1 MCCLRIAL
9 LQTRDLLDVFSPV
22 FPRTN
27 KHNDLWVELRL
38 QYKQGYE
45 IVGEFLDLNHAHI
58 EYTQATCD
66 ARRKEVLDW
75 ISDFYTFLD
84 AHPELDSY
92 LQEPLEQFLRR
103 K

>member
-1 MCCLRIAL
+1 MVGSSHARSLETIEEVFTDTVLPGEVAQARKVL

-45 IVGEFLDLNHAHI
+45 IVGEFLDLNHAH
-58 EYTQATCD
+58 
-66 ARRKEVLDW
+66 
-75 ISDFYTFLD
+75 
-84 AHPELDSY
+84 
-92 LQEPLEQFLRR
+92 
-103 K
+103 